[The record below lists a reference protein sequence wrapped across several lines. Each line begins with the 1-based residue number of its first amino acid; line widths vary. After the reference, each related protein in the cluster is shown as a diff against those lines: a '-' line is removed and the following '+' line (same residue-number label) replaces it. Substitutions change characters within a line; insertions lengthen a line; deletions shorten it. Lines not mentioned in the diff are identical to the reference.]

1 MIQRL
6 DREIHRIDSRP
17 ATSRKGIGLDLDMT
31 RNSWILVV
39 VALLLGIAYLF
50 GFTDLGR
57 VQQIQ
62 INVTSRPFAP
72 GLAPGEALPIIFG
85 LDREWSLTRIRVA
98 PVAEIT
104 NAKPRWVWNLASEKG
119 SAPSRGFAYG
129 DEVEGLRRIGGST
142 ASALVPGT
150 AYRLEVEAVGAR
162 GAVDFTPQAASGA
175 AP

>member
-1 MIQRL
+1 
-6 DREIHRIDSRP
+6 
-17 ATSRKGIGLDLDMT
+17 MT
-31 RNSWILVV
+31 RNSWVLVT
-39 VALLLGIAYLF
+39 VAVLLGIAYLF

-57 VQQIQ
+57 SQQIQ

-85 LDREWSLTRIRVA
+85 LDREWSLTKVRVA
-98 PVAEIT
+98 PVAEFT
-104 NAKPRWVWNLASEKG
+104 NAKPRWIWNLASEKG

-129 DEVEGLRRIGGST
+129 DDVEGLRRVSGSP

-150 AYRLEVEAVGAR
+150 AYRMEVEAAGAR
-162 GAVDFTPQAASGA
+162 GSVDFTPQAAAGT

>member
-1 MIQRL
+1 M
-6 DREIHRIDSRP
+6 DARP
-17 ATSRKGIGLDLDMT
+17 PTSRKGVGLVLDMT
-31 RNSWILVV
+31 KNSWALVV

-62 INVTSRPFAP
+62 INVISRPFAP
-72 GLAPGEALPIIFG
+72 GLAPGEALPILFG
-85 LDREWSLTRIRVA
+85 LDREWSLTRVRVA

-104 NAKPRWVWNLASEKG
+104 NARPRWVWSLASDKG
-119 SAPSRGFAYG
+119 SAPTRGFAYG

-150 AYRLEVEAVGAR
+150 VYRLEVEAAGAR
-162 GAVDFTPQAASGA
+162 GSVDFTPQAASGA

>member
-1 MIQRL
+1 
-6 DREIHRIDSRP
+6 
-17 ATSRKGIGLDLDMT
+17 MT
-31 RNSWILVV
+31 RNSWVLVT
-39 VALLLGIAYLF
+39 VAVLLGIAYLF

-57 VQQIQ
+57 VREIQ

-85 LDREWSLTRIRVA
+85 LDREWSLTRVRVA

-129 DEVEGLRRIGGST
+129 DEVEGLRRVGGS
-142 ASALVPGT
+142 APSALVPGT
-150 AYRLEVEAVGAR
+150 AYRLEIEAPGAR
-162 GAVDFTPQAASGA
+162 GTVVFTPQAATGE